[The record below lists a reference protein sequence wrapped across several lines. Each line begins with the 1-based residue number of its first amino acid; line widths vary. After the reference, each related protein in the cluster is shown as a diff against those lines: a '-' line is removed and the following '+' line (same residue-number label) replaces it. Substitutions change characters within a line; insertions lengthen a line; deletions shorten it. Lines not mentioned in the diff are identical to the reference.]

1 MRVVALPAAAIV
13 KVMAEFTVSV
23 MAIAMAGLGAAC
35 AGPVTPEQRLSVTSL
50 PPLPEPLSNNAVALL
65 PTADGDVLVSALGL
79 RAGKSWSDTTSG
91 AWALDAGSRV
101 WRRLPDVPGDVGR
114 LAAAAV
120 AAAGRVFIIGG
131 YTVAEDGAEKSI
143 ETLHA
148 LDPATGDYERLA
160 DMPVP
165 VDDAVL
171 VARDERW
178 LYLVSGWHDTGN
190 VNLVQ
195 LYDIAND
202 RWRQATPYPG
212 PAVFGHAGGLVETTL
227 VVCDGVTIAVHAD
240 DKRSFEASPAC
251 YRGEIDAA
259 DPARIDWYAM
269 PSHAG
274 EPLYRMAAAGVSAA
288 GKIVFAG
295 GSDNPYNYDGLGYD
309 GKPSQPSDLVFA
321 WHVDERRWQV
331 IGRLAQATMDHRALL
346 VSGNTLIIVGGM
358 RSGQQVSDTV
368 LQFQLP

>member
-1 MRVVALPAAAIV
+1 MRLSVVHAA
-13 KVMAEFTVSV
+13 TV
-23 MAIAMAGLGAAC
+23 AMAVLGAAC
-35 AGPVTPEQRLSVTSL
+35 AGTVAPELSVTPVPS
-50 PPLPEPLSNNAVALL
+50 LPEPLSNNAVALL
-65 PTADGDVLVSALGL
+65 PTAGGDVLVSALGL
-79 RAGKSWSDTTSG
+79 RAGKSWADTTSG
-91 AWALDAGSRV
+91 AWALDAGARA
-101 WRRLPDVPGDVGR
+101 WRQLPDVPGDDGR

-148 LDPATGDYERLA
+148 LEPATGTYQRLA

-171 VARDERW
+171 VARDDRW

-195 LYDIAND
+195 LYDIATD
-202 RWRQATPYPG
+202 QWRQATPYPG
-212 PAVFGHAGGLVETTL
+212 PAVFGHAGGLVDTTL
-227 VVCDGVTIAVHAD
+227 IVCDGVTIEVYPG

-269 PSHAG
+269 PPHPGA
-274 EPLYRMAAAGVSAA
+274 PLYRMAAAGVPAA
-288 GKIVFAG
+288 RQVVFAG
-295 GSDNPYNYDGLGYD
+295 GSDNPYNYDGMGYN
-309 GKPSQPSDLVFA
+309 GEPSQPSDRVFA
-321 WHVDERRWQV
+321 WHVDERRWQE
-331 IGRLAQATMDHRALL
+331 IGRMPDATMDHRALL
-346 VSGNTLIIVGGM
+346 VSGDELIIVGGM
-358 RSGQQVSDTV
+358 RSGQQVSNTV
-368 LQFQLP
+368 VRFRLP

>member
-1 MRVVALPAAAIV
+1 MHLSAEPAAASL
-13 KVMAEFTVSV
+13 KVLL
-23 MAIAMAGLGAAC
+23 IAFAALGAAC
-35 AGPVTPEQRLSVTSL
+35 AATEARAPKIPVTSL
-50 PPLPEPLSNNAVALL
+50 APLPEPLSNNAVALL

-79 RAGKSWSDTTSG
+79 RAGKSWADTTSG
-91 AWALDAGSRV
+91 AWMLDAGAQK
-101 WRRLPDVPGDVGR
+101 WRRLPDVPGDEGR

-148 LDPATGDYERLA
+148 LDPATGEYERLA

-195 LYDIAND
+195 LYDIEND

-212 PAVFGHAGGLVETTL
+212 PAVFGHAGGLVDATL
-227 VVCDGVTIAVHAD
+227 VICDGVTIAVYAN

-269 PSHAG
+269 PRHPGA
-274 EPLYRMAAAGVSAA
+274 PLYRMAAAGVPDARQV
-288 GKIVFAG
+288 VFAG
-295 GSDNPYNYDGLGYD
+295 GSDNPYNYDGLGYN
-309 GKPSQPSDLVFA
+309 GSPSQPSDLAFA
-321 WHVDERRWQV
+321 WNVDERRWQE
-331 IGRLAQATMDHRALL
+331 IGRLATATMDHRALL
-346 VSGNTLIIVGGM
+346 VSGDGLVIVGGM
-358 RSGQQVSDTV
+358 RAGQQVSDTV
-368 LQFQLP
+368 LKFRLP